1 MTYNFSTTTTKPSV
15 PQKLH
20 ILGQLAEGLLTD
32 AQAITEYDLSP
43 KLLRAWR
50 KWRHLYILKKYN
62 PRTISKHSCPTA
74 LFSLQLLLS

>member
-62 PRTISKHSCPTA
+62 ARTISKHSCPTA